1 MKLNLSFLLIFIF
14 TIFSAQKKASDTA
27 AISQSN
33 KNQIL
38 SEKVMKTN
46 ETTEQK
52 KISFE
57 QQKDTATLVQN
68 IDIVREINAVLNY
81 KINRVWR
88 RDLYCF
94 ACEVYDSGKIA

>member
-14 TIFSAQKKASDTA
+14 TIFSAQKKSSDTA
-27 AISQSN
+27 AISQN
-33 KNQIL
+33 KKNQII
-38 SEKVMKTN
+38 SEKVAKTD
-46 ETTEQK
+46 ETTEHK
-52 KISFE
+52 KVSSE
-57 QQKDTATLVQN
+57 QQKDTATLAQN

-81 KINRVWR
+81 KVNRVWR

>member
-14 TIFSAQKKASDTA
+14 TIFSAQKKSSDTA
-27 AISQSN
+27 AISQN
-33 KNQIL
+33 KKNQII
-38 SEKVMKTN
+38 SEKAKTD
-46 ETTEQK
+46 ETTEHK
-52 KISFE
+52 KVSSE
-57 QQKDTATLVQN
+57 QQKDTATLAQN